1 MKKGIIM
8 IMNSNPVPLN
18 LPQLREAF
26 ILDAVRSPMGRGK
39 EGGALS
45 SVHPVDLL
53 AQTIKALIQRNGVDP
68 GTVEDV
74 IVGCVGLGGEQ
85 SATLGRVAWLG
96 AGFPTHVPGVTI
108 ERKCGSS
115 QQAADFG
122 AMAVAA
128 GMYDLVVVGGVESM
142 SRVPM
147 GSQRMGKDRF
157 GKGVNERFDPGL
169 VPQGVS
175 AELVAQKWGIGREE
189 LDAFAAR
196 SHQRA
201 AATVEAGGFDGEI
214 VPITLDDG
222 TVVAADETIRP
233 TTTAEI
239 LAGLKPAFATPEWE
253 ERFPD
258 VPFQTTP
265 GNSSQLTDGAGA
277 MLIASEQGAA
287 AAGLRPRARFRG
299 SAVVG
304 DDPIIMLSGPIPAT
318 RKVLEKTG
326 FEIADIDHFEVNE
339 AFASVPLA
347 WQKELGASAE
357 RLNPRGGAI
366 ALGHPLGASGARLM
380 TTMLN
385 ALEQTGGTLGL
396 QTMCEGEG
404 MANATIIERI

>member
-1 MKKGIIM
+1 MD
-8 IMNSNPVPLN
+8 
-18 LPQLREAF
+18 LPRLREAF

-45 SVHPVDLL
+45 SVHPIDLL
-53 AQTIKALIQRNGVDP
+53 AQVIRALVERSGVDP
-68 GTVEDV
+68 ATVEDV

-85 SATLGRVAWLG
+85 SATPGRVAWLG

-128 GMYDLVVVGGVESM
+128 GMYDLVVVGGIESM

-157 GKGVNERFDPGL
+157 GRGVNERFAPGL
-169 VPQGVS
+169 VPQGIS
-175 AELVAQKWGIGREE
+175 AELVADKWGIEREE
-189 LDAFAAR
+189 LDEFSAR
-196 SHQRA
+196 SHRRA
-201 AATVEAGGFDGEI
+201 AGAIQSGGFDDEI
-214 VPITLDDG
+214 VSIELEDG
-222 TVVAADETIRP
+222 TRVDADETIRP
-233 TTTAEI
+233 TTTAEV
-239 LAGLKPAFATPEWE
+239 LAGLKPSFAAPEWRQ
-253 ERFPD
+253 RFPHLD
-258 VPFQTTP
+258 FKVTP
-265 GNSSQLTDGAGA
+265 GNSSQLTDGASA
-277 MLIASEQGAA
+277 MLIASEAGAA

-299 SAVVG
+299 STVVG
-304 DDPIIMLSGPIPAT
+304 DDPVLMLSGPIPAT
-318 RKVLEKTG
+318 RSLLEKTG
-326 FEIADIDHFEVNE
+326 FDVGEIDHFEVNE

-347 WQKELGASAE
+347 WQRELGAPEE

-385 ALEQTGGTLGL
+385 GLEQSGGRLGL

-404 MANATIIERI
+404 MANATLIERL

>member
-1 MKKGIIM
+1 MI
-8 IMNSNPVPLN
+8 IMNSI
-18 LPQLREAF
+18 RDAF

-45 SVHPVDLL
+45 SLHPIDLL
-53 AQTIKALIQRNGVDP
+53 AQTIKALVERNDVDP

-85 SATLGRVAWLG
+85 SATPGRVAWLG

-115 QQAADFG
+115 QQAADF
-122 AMAVAA
+122 AAFAVMA
-128 GMYDLVVVGGVESM
+128 GMYDLVVVGGIESM

-157 GKGVNERFDPGL
+157 GKGVNERFAPGL
-169 VPQGVS
+169 VPQGIS
-175 AELVAQKWGIGREE
+175 AELVAHKWG
-189 LDAFAAR
+189 LDRAQLDEFAAR
-196 SHQRA
+196 SHRRA
-201 AATVEAGGFDGEI
+201 AAAARDGAFAAEI
-214 VPITLDDG
+214 VPITLYSG
-222 TVVAADETIRP
+222 ETVDRDETIRP
-233 TTTAEI
+233 AT
-239 LAGLKPAFATPEWE
+239 TPEVLAKLRPSFEDPRWS
-253 ERFPD
+253 ERFPELS
-258 VPFQTTP
+258 FQITA
-265 GNSSQLTDGAGA
+265 GNSSQLTDGASA

-287 AAGLRPRARFRG
+287 RAGLRPRARFRG

-304 DDPIIMLSGPIPAT
+304 DDPILMLSGPIPAT
-318 RKVLEKTG
+318 RKVLAKTG
-326 FEIADIDHFEVNE
+326 LDVGEIDHFEVNE

-347 WQKELGASAE
+347 WQLELGAADE

-366 ALGHPLGASGARLM
+366 ALGHPLGASGSRLM
-380 TTMLN
+380 TTMLH

-404 MANATIIERI
+404 MANATIIERV

>member
-1 MKKGIIM
+1 
-8 IMNSNPVPLN
+8 MNSIGSRLE
-18 LPQLREAF
+18 LPRLREAF

-45 SVHPVDLL
+45 SVHPIDLL
-53 AQTIKALIQRNGVDP
+53 AQVIRALISRNDMDP

-85 SATLGRVAWLG
+85 SATPGRVAWLG

-115 QQAADFG
+115 QQAADFA
-122 AMAVAA
+122 AMAVMA
-128 GMYDLVVVGGVESM
+128 GMYDLVVVGGIESM

-157 GKGVNERFDPGL
+157 GKGVNERFAPGL

-175 AELVAQKWGIGREE
+175 AELVAHKWGITRED
-189 LDAFAAR
+189 LDEFAAR

-201 AATVEAGGFDGEI
+201 AGAAQSGAFDSEI
-214 VPITLDDG
+214 VAIETPDG
-222 TVVAADETIRP
+222 VVVSADETIRP
-233 TTTAEI
+233 GTTAEI
-239 LAGLKPAFATPEWE
+239 LAGLKPSFAGPEWE
-253 ERFPD
+253 QRFPD
-258 VPFQTTP
+258 VAFQTTP
-265 GNSSQLTDGAGA
+265 GNSSQLTDGASA
-277 MLIASEQGAA
+277 MLVASEAGAA

-304 DDPIIMLSGPIPAT
+304 DDPILMLSGPIPAT

-326 FEIADIDHFEVNE
+326 LGVDEIDHFEVNE

-347 WQKELGASAE
+347 WQKEIGARSE
-357 RLNPRGGAI
+357 LLNPRGGAI

-385 ALEQTGGTLGL
+385 ALEQTGGRFGL

>member
-1 MKKGIIM
+1 ME
-8 IMNSNPVPLN
+8 

-45 SVHPVDLL
+45 SVHPIDLL
-53 AQTIKALIQRNGVDP
+53 AQVIKALVERNGVDP
-68 GTVEDV
+68 GSVEDV

-85 SATLGRVAWLG
+85 SATPGRVAWLG

-128 GMYDLVVVGGVESM
+128 GMYDLVVVGGIESM

-147 GSQRMGKDRF
+147 GSQRMGKDRY
-157 GKGVNERFDPGL
+157 GKGVNERFAPGL

-175 AELVAQKWGIGREE
+175 AELVGHKWGIGREE

-201 AATVEAGGFDGEI
+201 AAAADSGAFDTEI
-214 VPITLDDG
+214 VPIALDDG
-222 TVVAADETIRP
+222 SLVSADETIRRG
-233 TTTAEI
+233 TTAEI
-239 LAGLKPAFATPEWE
+239 LAGLKPSFADPKWT

-258 VPFQTTP
+258 VPFQTTA
-265 GNSSQLTDGAGA
+265 GNSSQLTDGASA
-277 MLIASEQGAA
+277 MLIASERGAA

-304 DDPIIMLSGPIPAT
+304 DDPIVMLSGPIPAT

-326 FEIADIDHFEVNE
+326 FGLDDIDHFEVNE

-347 WQKELGASAE
+347 WCKELGTNPE
-357 RLNPRGGAI
+357 LLNPRGGAI

-380 TTMLN
+380 TTMLY
-385 ALEQTGGTLGL
+385 ALEQNGGTLGL

>member
-1 MKKGIIM
+1 
-8 IMNSNPVPLN
+8 MNFPKARLD
-18 LPQLREAF
+18 LPPLREAF

-39 EGGALS
+39 EGGSLS
-45 SVHPVDLL
+45 SLHPIDLL
-53 AQTIKALIQRNGVDP
+53 AQTIKALVERNGIDP
-68 GTVEDV
+68 ATVEDV

-85 SATLGRVAWLG
+85 SATPGRVAWLG
-96 AGFPTHVPGVTI
+96 AGFPPEVPGVTI

-128 GMYDLVVVGGVESM
+128 GMYDLVLVGGIESM

-157 GKGVNERFDPGL
+157 GRGVNERYAPGL

-175 AELVAQKWGIGREE
+175 AELVAQKWDIDREQ
-189 LDAFAAR
+189 LDAFSAR

-201 AATVEAGGFDGEI
+201 AATAAAGGFAGEI
-214 VPITLDDG
+214 VPIELYDG
-222 TVVAADETIRP
+222 TLVEVDETIRP
-233 TTTAEI
+233 TTTAEV
-239 LAGLKPAFATPEWE
+239 LAELRPSFASPEWE

-258 VPFQTTP
+258 VTFQTTP
-265 GNSSQLTDGAGA
+265 GNSSQLTDGAAA
-277 MLIASEQGAA
+277 MLIASEAGAV
-287 AAGLRPRARFRG
+287 AAGLGPRARFRG

-304 DDPIIMLSGPIPAT
+304 DDPLIMLSGPIPAT
-318 RKVLEKTG
+318 RKVLERTG
-326 FEIADIDHFEVNE
+326 LDVGDIDHFEVNE

-347 WQKELGASAE
+347 WQKEIGGSDSL
-357 RLNPRGGAI
+357 LNPRGGAI
-366 ALGHPLGASGARLM
+366 ALGHPLGASGARIM

-385 ALEQTGGTLGL
+385 ALEQTGGTFGL

-404 MANATIIERI
+404 MANATVIERL

>member
-1 MKKGIIM
+1 
-8 IMNSNPVPLN
+8 MNSDVSRLQ
-18 LPQLREAF
+18 LPRLREAF

-45 SVHPVDLL
+45 SVHPIDLL
-53 AQTIKALIQRNGVDP
+53 AQVIRALVSRNDIDP

-85 SATLGRVAWLG
+85 SATPGRVAWLG

-115 QQAADFG
+115 QQAADFA
-122 AMAVAA
+122 AMAVMA
-128 GMYDLVVVGGVESM
+128 GMYDLVVVGGIESM

-157 GKGVNERFDPGL
+157 GRGVNERFAPGL

-175 AELVAQKWGIGREE
+175 AELVAHKWGIGREE

-201 AATVEAGGFDGEI
+201 AAAAEGGVFDSEI
-214 VPITLDDG
+214 VAIERADG
-222 TVVAADETIRP
+222 TVVSADETIRP
-233 TTTAEI
+233 GTTPEI
-239 LAGLKPAFATPEWE
+239 LAGLKPSFADPKWE
-253 ERFPD
+253 ERFPG
-258 VPFQTTP
+258 VAFQTTP
-265 GNSSQLTDGAGA
+265 GNSSQLTDGASA
-277 MLIASEQGAA
+277 MLIASEAGAT

-304 DDPIIMLSGPIPAT
+304 DDPILMLSGPIPAT
-318 RKVLEKTG
+318 RRVLEKTG
-326 FEIADIDHFEVNE
+326 FTVEEIDHFEVNE

-347 WQKELGASAE
+347 WQKEIGAPSE
-357 RLNPRGGAI
+357 LLNPRGGAI

-385 ALEQTGGTLGL
+385 ALEQTGGSLGL

>member
-1 MKKGIIM
+1 
-8 IMNSNPVPLN
+8 MNSNFAPLE
-18 LPQLREAF
+18 LPRLREAF

-45 SVHPVDLL
+45 SVHPIDLL
-53 AQTIKALIQRNGVDP
+53 AQVIRALVERNDVDP
-68 GTVEDV
+68 GSVEDV

-85 SATLGRVAWLG
+85 SATPGRVAWLG

-122 AMAVAA
+122 AMAVAT
-128 GMYDLVVVGGVESM
+128 GMYDLVVVGGIESM

-147 GSQRMGKDRF
+147 GSQRMGKDRY
-157 GKGVNERFDPGL
+157 GKGVNKRFAPGL

-175 AELVAQKWGIGREE
+175 AELVAHKWGIGREQ
-189 LDAFAAR
+189 LDEFSAR
-196 SHQRA
+196 SHKRA
-201 AATVEAGGFDGEI
+201 AAAAAAGAFDNEI
-214 VPITLDDG
+214 VAIEVDG
-222 TVVAADETIRP
+222 GETVSADQTIRP
-233 TTTAEI
+233 GTTPEI
-239 LAGLKPAFATPEWE
+239 LAGLKASFAAPEWE

-258 VPFQTTP
+258 VAFQTTP
-265 GNSSQLTDGAGA
+265 GNSSQLSDGAAA
-277 MLIASEQGAA
+277 MLIASEAGAA

-304 DDPIIMLSGPIPAT
+304 DDPIVMLSGPIPAT
-318 RKVLEKTG
+318 RKVLGKTG
-326 FEIADIDHFEVNE
+326 FSVDDIDHFEVNE

-347 WQKELGASAE
+347 WQKEIGAPSE

-404 MANATIIERI
+404 MANATVIERL

>member
-1 MKKGIIM
+1 
-8 IMNSNPVPLN
+8 MNSDFSRLE
-18 LPQLREAF
+18 LPRLREAF

-39 EGGALS
+39 DGGALS
-45 SVHPVDLL
+45 SVHPIDLL
-53 AQTIKALIQRNGVDP
+53 AQVIRALINRNDVDP

-85 SATLGRVAWLG
+85 SATPGRVAWLG

-115 QQAADFG
+115 QQAADFA
-122 AMAVAA
+122 AMAVMA
-128 GMYDLVVVGGVESM
+128 GMYDLVVVGGIESM

-157 GKGVNERFDPGL
+157 GRGVNERFAPGL

-175 AELVAQKWGIGREE
+175 AELVAHKWGIAREE
-189 LDAFAAR
+189 LDEFAAR

-201 AATVEAGGFDGEI
+201 AAAAQSGAFDSEI
-214 VPITLDDG
+214 VAIETPDG
-222 TVVAADETIRP
+222 TVVSADETIRP
-233 TTTAEI
+233 GTTPEV
-239 LAGLKPAFATPEWE
+239 LAGLKPSFADAKWE
-253 ERFPD
+253 ARFPD
-258 VPFQTTP
+258 VAFQTTP
-265 GNSSQLTDGAGA
+265 GNSSQLTDGASA
-277 MLIASEQGAA
+277 MLIASEAGAA

-304 DDPIIMLSGPIPAT
+304 DDPILMLSGPIPAT
-318 RKVLEKTG
+318 RRVLEKTG
-326 FEIADIDHFEVNE
+326 IDVDEIDHFEVNE
-339 AFASVPLA
+339 AFAAVPLA
-347 WQKELGASAE
+347 WQKEIGAPAE
-357 RLNPRGGAI
+357 LLNPRGGAI

-385 ALEQTGGTLGL
+385 ALEQTGGSLGL

-404 MANATIIERI
+404 MANATIVERI

>member
-1 MKKGIIM
+1 MNLGI
-8 IMNSNPVPLN
+8 SRLE
-18 LPQLREAF
+18 LPPLREAF

-45 SVHPVDLL
+45 SVHPIDLL
-53 AQTIKALIQRNGVDP
+53 AQVIRALISRNDIDP
-68 GTVEDV
+68 ATVEDV

-85 SATLGRVAWLG
+85 SATPGRVAWLG

-115 QQAADFG
+115 QQAADFA
-122 AMAVAA
+122 AMGIMA
-128 GMYDLVVVGGVESM
+128 GMYDLVVVGGIESM

-157 GKGVNERFDPGL
+157 GRGVNERFAPGL

-175 AELVAQKWGIGREE
+175 AELVAHEWGIRREQ
-189 LDAFAAR
+189 LDEFAAR
-196 SHQRA
+196 SHKRA
-201 AATVEAGGFDGEI
+201 AAAAAAGAFDSEI
-214 VPITLDDG
+214 VPIETADG
-222 TVVAADETIRP
+222 TVVSADETIRP
-233 TTTAEI
+233 GTTPEI
-239 LAGLKPAFATPEWE
+239 LAGLKPSFAEPQWE
-253 ERFPD
+253 ERFPS
-258 VPFQTTP
+258 VAFQTTP
-265 GNSSQLTDGAGA
+265 GNSSQLTDGASA
-277 MLIASEQGAA
+277 MLIASEAGAA

-304 DDPIIMLSGPIPAT
+304 DDPILMLSGPIPAT
-318 RKVLEKTG
+318 RKVLEKAG
-326 FEIADIDHFEVNE
+326 LGVEDIDHFEVNE

-347 WQKELGASAE
+347 WQKEIGASSE
-357 RLNPRGGAI
+357 LLNPRGGAI

-385 ALEQTGGTLGL
+385 ALEQSGGSLGL

>member
-1 MKKGIIM
+1 
-8 IMNSNPVPLN
+8 MNSIGSRLE
-18 LPQLREAF
+18 LPRLREAF

-45 SVHPVDLL
+45 SVHPIDLL
-53 AQTIKALIQRNGVDP
+53 AQVIRALISRNDMDP

-85 SATLGRVAWLG
+85 SATPGRVAWLG

-115 QQAADFG
+115 QQAADFA
-122 AMAVAA
+122 AMAVMA
-128 GMYDLVVVGGVESM
+128 GMYDLVVVGGIESM

-157 GKGVNERFDPGL
+157 GNGVNERFAPGL

-175 AELVAQKWGIGREE
+175 AELVAHKWGITRED
-189 LDAFAAR
+189 LDEFAAR

-201 AATVEAGGFDGEI
+201 AGAAQSGAFDSEI
-214 VPITLDDG
+214 VAIETPDG
-222 TVVAADETIRP
+222 TVVSADETIRP
-233 TTTAEI
+233 GTTAEI
-239 LAGLKPAFATPEWE
+239 LAGLKPSFAGPEWE
-253 ERFPD
+253 QRFPD
-258 VPFQTTP
+258 VAFQTTP
-265 GNSSQLTDGAGA
+265 GNSSQLTDGASA
-277 MLIASEQGAA
+277 MLVASEAGAA

-304 DDPIIMLSGPIPAT
+304 DDPILMLSGPIPAT

-326 FEIADIDHFEVNE
+326 LGVDEIDHFEVNE

-347 WQKELGASAE
+347 WQKEIGARSE
-357 RLNPRGGAI
+357 LLNPRGGAI

-385 ALEQTGGTLGL
+385 ALEQTGGRFGL

>member
-1 MKKGIIM
+1 M
-8 IMNSNPVPLN
+8 IMNSPKPLD

-45 SVHPVDLL
+45 SVHPIDLL
-53 AQTIKALIQRNGVDP
+53 AQTIKALVERNGVDP

-85 SATLGRVAWLG
+85 SATPGRVAWLG

-128 GMYDLVVVGGVESM
+128 GMYDLVVVGGIESM

-157 GKGVNERFDPGL
+157 GKGVNERYAPGL

-175 AELVAQKWGIGREE
+175 AELVAQKWGIDREQ

-201 AATVEAGGFDGEI
+201 AAAAAAGAFDNEI
-214 VPITLDDG
+214 VPIRLDDG
-222 TVVAADETIRP
+222 TLVAVDETIRP
-233 TTTAEI
+233 TTTPEI
-239 LAGLKPAFATPEWE
+239 LAGLKPAFATPQWE

-258 VPFQTTP
+258 VTFQTTP
-265 GNSSQLTDGAGA
+265 GNSSQLTDGASA
-277 MLIASEQGAA
+277 MLIASEAGAA

-299 SAVVG
+299 STVVG

-318 RKVLEKTG
+318 RKVLERTG
-326 FEIADIDHFEVNE
+326 LALDDIDHFEVNE

-347 WQKELGASAE
+347 WQKELGVPDEA
-357 RLNPRGGAI
+357 LNPRGGAI
-366 ALGHPLGASGARLM
+366 ALGHPLGASGTRLLA
-380 TTMLN
+380 TMLN
-385 ALEQTGGTLGL
+385 SLEQTDGTFGL

-404 MANATIIERI
+404 MANATIIERL

>member
-1 MKKGIIM
+1 MR
-8 IMNSNPVPLN
+8 SSLE
-18 LPQLREAF
+18 LPRLREAF

-45 SVHPVDLL
+45 SVHPIDLL
-53 AQTIKALIQRNGVDP
+53 AQVIKALVERNDVDP
-68 GTVEDV
+68 ATVEDV

-85 SATLGRVAWLG
+85 SATPGRVAWLG
-96 AGFPTHVPGVTI
+96 AGFPTQVPGVTI

-115 QQAADFG
+115 QQAADFAAIG
-122 AMAVAA
+122 VAA
-128 GMYDLVVVGGVESM
+128 GMYDLVVVGGIESM

-157 GKGVNERFDPGL
+157 GKGVNERFAPGL

-175 AELVAQKWGIGREE
+175 AELVAHKWGIDRER

-201 AATVEAGGFDGEI
+201 AATAASGGFDDEI
-214 VPITLDDG
+214 VPIRLEDG
-222 TVVAADETIRP
+222 SQVEADETIRP
-233 TTTAEI
+233 QTTPEV
-239 LAGLKPAFATPEWE
+239 LAGLKPSFAAPRWE

-258 VPFQTTP
+258 VSFKTTP
-265 GNSSQLTDGAGA
+265 GNSSQLTDGASA
-277 MLIASEQGAA
+277 MLVASEAGAA

-304 DDPIIMLSGPIPAT
+304 DDPILMLSGPIPAT
-318 RKVLEKTG
+318 RKVLEKAG
-326 FEIADIDHFEVNE
+326 LGIEEIDHFEVNE

-347 WQKELGASAE
+347 WQQEIGAAEE
-357 RLNPRGGAI
+357 RLNPCGGAI

-380 TTMLN
+380 TTMLH
-385 ALEQTGGTLGL
+385 ALERSGGRFGL

-404 MANATIIERI
+404 MANATVLERL

>member
-1 MKKGIIM
+1 
-8 IMNSNPVPLN
+8 MNATFAPLD
-18 LPQLREAF
+18 LPPLREAF

-45 SVHPVDLL
+45 SVHPIDLL
-53 AQTIKALIQRNGVDP
+53 AQVIKALVERNGVDP
-68 GTVEDV
+68 GTVQDV

-85 SATLGRVAWLG
+85 SATPGRAAWLG
-96 AGFPTHVPGVTI
+96 AGFPVHVPGVTI

-115 QQAADFG
+115 QQAADFA

-128 GMYDLVVVGGVESM
+128 GMYDLVVVGGIESM
-142 SRVPM
+142 SRVPI

-157 GKGVNERFDPGL
+157 GKGVNKRFAPGL
-169 VPQGVS
+169 VPQGIS
-175 AELVAQKWGIGREE
+175 AELVAQKWGIPREA
-189 LDAFAAR
+189 LDEFSAR

-201 AATVEAGGFDGEI
+201 AAATEAGAFAGEI
-214 VPITLDDG
+214 IPIEVADG
-222 TVVAADETIRP
+222 SVVSVDETIRP
-233 TTTAEI
+233 QTTAEV
-239 LAGLKPAFATPEWE
+239 LAGLKPAFATQQWE

-258 VPFQTTP
+258 VEFSITP
-265 GNSSQLTDGAGA
+265 GNSSQLTDGASA
-277 MLIASEQGAA
+277 MLIASERGAA
-287 AAGLRPRARFRG
+287 AIGLRPRARFRG

-304 DDPIIMLSGPIPAT
+304 DDPILMLSGPIPAT
-318 RKVLEKTG
+318 RKVLEKAG
-326 FEIADIDHFEVNE
+326 FTVDDIDHFEVNE

-347 WQKELGASAE
+347 WQKELGAADE

-385 ALEQTGGTLGL
+385 GLEQTGGRLGL

-404 MANATIIERI
+404 MANATIIERL

>member
-1 MKKGIIM
+1 
-8 IMNSNPVPLN
+8 MNSIGSRLE
-18 LPQLREAF
+18 LPRLREAF

-45 SVHPVDLL
+45 SVHPIDLL
-53 AQTIKALIQRNGVDP
+53 AQVIRTLISRNDMDP

-85 SATLGRVAWLG
+85 SATPGRVAWLG

-115 QQAADFG
+115 QQAADFA
-122 AMAVAA
+122 AMAVMA
-128 GMYDLVVVGGVESM
+128 GMYDLVVVGGIESM

-157 GKGVNERFDPGL
+157 GKGVNERFAPGL

-175 AELVAQKWGIGREE
+175 AELVAHKWGIARED
-189 LDAFAAR
+189 LDEFAAR

-201 AATVEAGGFDGEI
+201 AGAAQSGAFDSEI
-214 VPITLDDG
+214 VAIETPDG
-222 TVVAADETIRP
+222 TVVSADETIRP
-233 TTTAEI
+233 GTTAEI
-239 LAGLKPAFATPEWE
+239 LAGLKPSFAGPEWE
-253 ERFPD
+253 QRFPD
-258 VPFQTTP
+258 IAFQTTP
-265 GNSSQLTDGAGA
+265 GNSSQLTDGASA
-277 MLIASEQGAA
+277 MLLASEAGAA

-304 DDPIIMLSGPIPAT
+304 DDPILMLSGPIPAT

-326 FEIADIDHFEVNE
+326 LGVDEIDHFEVNE

-347 WQKELGASAE
+347 WQKEIGARSE
-357 RLNPRGGAI
+357 LLNPRGGAI

-385 ALEQTGGTLGL
+385 ALEQTGGRFGL

>member
-1 MKKGIIM
+1 
-8 IMNSNPVPLN
+8 MNSNFPPME
-18 LPQLREAF
+18 LPPLREAF

-45 SVHPVDLL
+45 TVHPIDLL
-53 AQTIKALIQRNGVDP
+53 AQVLKALIGRNDLDP

-85 SATLGRVAWLG
+85 SATPGRVAWLG

-115 QQAADFG
+115 QQAADFA
-122 AMAVAA
+122 AMAVMA
-128 GMYDLVVVGGVESM
+128 GMYDLVVVGGIESM

-147 GSQRMGKDRF
+147 GSQRMGKDRY
-157 GKGVNERFDPGL
+157 GKGVNERFAPGL

-175 AELVAQKWGIGREE
+175 AELVADKWGIGREQ
-189 LDAFAAR
+189 LDEFAAR
-196 SHQRA
+196 SHERA
-201 AATVEAGGFDGEI
+201 AAAADSGAFADEI
-214 VPITLDDG
+214 VPIELEDG
-222 TVVAADETIRP
+222 SVVDADETIRRG
-233 TTTAEI
+233 TTPEI
-239 LAGLKPAFATPEWE
+239 LAKLKPSFAAPQWE

-258 VPFQTTP
+258 LAFQTTP
-265 GNSSQLTDGAGA
+265 GNSSQLTDGASA
-277 MLIASEQGAA
+277 MLVASEAGAA

-326 FEIADIDHFEVNE
+326 LGVEDIDHFEVNE

-347 WQKELGASAE
+347 WQQEIGAGSEL
-357 RLNPRGGAI
+357 LNPRGGAI

-385 ALEQTGGTLGL
+385 GLEQSGGTMGL

-404 MANATIIERI
+404 MANATIIERL

>member
-1 MKKGIIM
+1 
-8 IMNSNPVPLN
+8 MNSSFAPLE
-18 LPQLREAF
+18 LPRLREAF

-45 SVHPVDLL
+45 SVHPIDLL
-53 AQTIKALIQRNGVDP
+53 AQVIKALVERNDVDP
-68 GTVEDV
+68 GSVEDV

-85 SATLGRVAWLG
+85 SATPGRVAWLG

-122 AMAVAA
+122 AMAVAT
-128 GMYDLVVVGGVESM
+128 GMYDLVVVGGIESM

-147 GSQRMGKDRF
+147 GSQRMGKDRY
-157 GKGVNERFDPGL
+157 GKGVNERFAPGL

-175 AELVAQKWGIGREE
+175 AELVAHKWGIDREQ
-189 LDAFAAR
+189 LDEFSAR
-196 SHQRA
+196 SHKCA
-201 AATVEAGGFDGEI
+201 AAAAAAGDFDNEI
-214 VPITLDDG
+214 VPIEVEG
-222 TVVAADETIRP
+222 GETVGSDETIRP
-233 TTTAEI
+233 GTTPEI
-239 LAGLKPAFATPEWE
+239 LAGLKASFAAPEWE

-258 VPFQTTP
+258 VAFQTTP
-265 GNSSQLTDGAGA
+265 GNSSQLSDGAAA
-277 MLIASEQGAA
+277 MLIASEAGAA

-304 DDPIIMLSGPIPAT
+304 DDPIVMLSGPIPAT

-326 FEIADIDHFEVNE
+326 FGVEDIEHFEVNE

-347 WQKELGASAE
+347 WQKEIGAPSE

-380 TTMLN
+380 ATMLN
-385 ALEQTGGTLGL
+385 ALEQTGGRLGL

-404 MANATIIERI
+404 MANATVIERL

>member
-1 MKKGIIM
+1 M
-8 IMNSNPVPLN
+8 IMNSKPAPLE
-18 LPQLREAF
+18 LPRLREAF

-45 SVHPVDLL
+45 SVHPIDLL
-53 AQTIKALIQRNGVDP
+53 AQTIKALVERNGVDP

-85 SATLGRVAWLG
+85 SATPGRVAWLG

-128 GMYDLVVVGGVESM
+128 GMYDLVVVGGIESM

-157 GKGVNERFDPGL
+157 GKGVNERYAPGL

-175 AELVAQKWGIGREE
+175 AELVADKWGIGREE
-189 LDAFAAR
+189 LDAFSAR

-201 AATVEAGGFDGEI
+201 AAAAEVGAFANEI

-222 TVVAADETIRP
+222 STVTADETIRP
-233 TTTAEI
+233 TTTAEV
-239 LAGLKPAFATPEWE
+239 LANLKPAFATPEWE
-253 ERFPD
+253 ERFPGIA
-258 VPFQTTP
+258 FQTTP
-265 GNSSQLTDGAGA
+265 GNSSQLTDGAAA
-277 MLIASEQGAA
+277 MLIASERGAE

-304 DDPIIMLSGPIPAT
+304 DDPVIMLSGPIPAT

-326 FEIADIDHFEVNE
+326 FALEDVDHFEVNE

-347 WQKELGASAE
+347 WQKELGAPSE

-385 ALEQTGGTLGL
+385 ALEQTDGGIGL

-404 MANATIIERI
+404 MANATVIERL